1 MAFATFQGVNDTAL
15 HVAVSEWI
23 IERLVQDNLYRD
35 KLGITQ
41 ITTKDVGAGGVR
53 VPKIKPSTGKW
64 RKLGEATNGAW
75 FNSGTI
81 GAIGLDEVFVELL
94 YVYDMPEDVPVAQQ
108 KLALGGLSSVE
119 VRAKEIGKNIAIG
132 MNAGTM
138 AHQLQAVINAVITA
152 SSETNRIYTYT
163 PATDGDSLEKFLLAN
178 AQLDNGDSSYHNYYP
193 RQGRIAILRPRT
205 IANLRRKGAVIVGG
219 SNYAQE
225 ILSSG
230 ALDIDVK
237 ELPEIHNGYVGML
250 DGIPVYKATDFLWT
264 EAEKWL
270 GQEAGYLD
278 EIVGIICSDVATGR
292 GHAFPDQTK
301 VIDSPN
307 GQGLRI
313 QPLSNFGV
321 KVFFE
326 SGIKLLADGTFVEGA
341 TPLVVMP
348 EGSQEQLR

>member
-1 MAFATFQGVNDTAL
+1 MAFATFTGVNDTAL

-53 VPKIKPSTGKW
+53 VPKVKPSTGTW
-64 RKLGEATNGAW
+64 RKLGATTNGNW

-81 GAIGLDEVFVELL
+81 GAIGLDEEFVELL
-94 YVYDMPEDVPVAQQ
+94 YVYDMPEDVPVSQQ
-108 KLALGGLSSVE
+108 KLSLGGLSSVE
-119 VRAKEIGKNIAIG
+119 VRAKEIGKNIAVG
-132 MNAGTM
+132 LNAGTM
-138 AHQLQAVINAVITA
+138 AHQLAAVINAVITA
-152 SSETNRIYTYT
+152 SSETDRIYTYVAG
-163 PATDGDSLEKFLLAN
+163 ATDSTSILSKILTMNAKLDDGD
-178 AQLDNGDSSYHNYYP
+178 GTYHHYFP
-193 RQGRIAILRPRT
+193 REGRILLLRPAAIAETRT
-205 IANLRRKGAVIVGG
+205 KGSVIIGG

-225 ILSSG
+225 MLATG
-230 ALDIDVK
+230 AIDPSVDV
-237 ELPEIHNGYVGML
+237 LPEVHNGYVGML
-250 DGIPVYKATDFLWT
+250 DGVPVYKATSKLWT

-270 GQEAGYLD
+270 GASAGYLD
-278 EIVGIICSDVATGR
+278 NIAGIMCSHIATGR

-326 SGIKLLADGTFVEGA
+326 GGIKLLASAAFTEGA
-341 TPLVVMP
+341 VALTILP
-348 EGSQEQLR
+348 EGSQE

>member
-1 MAFATFQGVNDTAL
+1 MAFATFTGVNDTAL

-53 VPKIKPSTGKW
+53 VPKVKPSTGKW
-64 RKLGEATNGAW
+64 RKLGATTNGNW
-75 FNSGTI
+75 FNSGSI
-81 GAIGLDEVFVELL
+81 GAIGLDEEFVELL
-94 YVYDMPEDVPVAQQ
+94 YVYDMPEDVPVSQQ
-108 KLALGGLSSVE
+108 KLSLGGLSSVE

-138 AHQLQAVINAVITA
+138 AHQIAAVTNAVIAA
-152 SSETNRIYTYT
+152 SGTETDRIYTYT
-163 PATDGDSLEKFLLAN
+163 PATDGDSLEKILSAN
-178 AQLDNGDSSYHNYYP
+178 AELDNGDGTYHHYFP
-193 RQGRIAILRPRT
+193 REGRVLLLRPRT
-205 IANLRRKGAVIVGG
+205 IANLRRKGAVTVGG

-237 ELPEIHNGYVGML
+237 ELPEVHNGYVGML
-250 DGIPVYKATDFLWT
+250 DSVPVYKATDALWT
-264 EAEKWL
+264 EAEVWL
-270 GQEAGYLD
+270 GQESGYLD
-278 EIVGIICSDVATGR
+278 EIVGILCSHVATGR

-301 VIDSPN
+301 VIDSPS

-326 SGIKLLADGTFVEGA
+326 KGIKLIADGTFVEGA
-341 TPLVVMP
+341 TPLAIMP
-348 EGSQEQLR
+348 EGSQE

>member
-1 MAFATFQGVNDTAL
+1 MAFATFTSVNDTAL

-35 KLGITQ
+35 GLGITQ

-53 VPKIKPSTGKW
+53 VPKVKPSTGTW
-64 RKLGEATNGAW
+64 RKLGATVNGNW
-75 FNSGTI
+75 FNGGTI
-81 GAIGLDEVFVELL
+81 GAIGLDEEFVELL
-94 YVYDMPEDVPVAQQ
+94 YVYDMSEDVPVSQQ
-108 KLALGGLSSVE
+108 KLSLGGLSSVE

-138 AHQLQAVINAVITA
+138 AHQLAAVINAVIAA
-152 SSETNRIYTYT
+152 SGTETGRVYTYT
-163 PATDGDSLEKFLLAN
+163 PATDGDSLDKILLAN
-178 AQLDNGDSSYHNYYP
+178 AELDNGDGTYHHYFP
-193 RQGRIAILRPRT
+193 RQGRIMLLRPKT
-205 IANLRRKGAVIVGG
+205 IANLRRKGSVIVGG

-230 ALDIDVK
+230 AIDIDVK
-237 ELPEIHNGYVGML
+237 QLPEVHNGYVGML
-250 DGIPVYKATDFLWT
+250 DGVPVYKATDALWA
-264 EAEKWL
+264 EAEQWL
-270 GQEAGYLD
+270 GVTAGYLD
-278 EIVGIICSDVATGR
+278 KIVGILCTHVATGR

-326 SGIKLLADGTFVEGA
+326 KGIKLIADGTFVEGSTSLA
-341 TPLVVMP
+341 VMP
-348 EGSQEQLR
+348 KGSQE

>member
-1 MAFATFQGVNDTAL
+1 MAFATFTSVNDTAL

-53 VPKIKPSTGKW
+53 VPKVKPSTGTW
-64 RKLGEATNGAW
+64 RKLGATTNGDW

-81 GAIGLDEVFVELL
+81 GAIGLDEEFVELL
-94 YVYDMPEDVPVAQQ
+94 YVYDMPEDVPVSQQ
-108 KLALGGLSSVE
+108 KLSLGGLSSVE
-119 VRAKEIGKNIAIG
+119 VRAKEIGKNIAVG

-138 AHQLQAVINAVITA
+138 AHQLAAVINAVITA
-152 SSETNRIYTYT
+152 TVETDRIYTYT
-163 PATDGDSLEKFLLAN
+163 PATEGDSLDKILTAN
-178 AQLDNGDSSYHNYYP
+178 AELDNGDGTYHHYFP
-193 RQGRIAILRPRT
+193 REGRILLLRPRT
-205 IANLRRKGAVIVGG
+205 IANLRKKGSVIVGG

-230 ALDIDVK
+230 TLDIDLK
-237 ELPEIHNGYVGML
+237 SLPEVHNGYVGML
-250 DGIPVYKATDFLWT
+250 DGIPVYKATDRLWT
-264 EAEKWL
+264 EAETWL
-270 GQEAGYLD
+270 GQTAGYLD
-278 EIVGIICSDVATGR
+278 NIVGILCSHLATGR

-326 SGIKLLADGTFVEGA
+326 AGIKLIADAAFAEGVTA
-341 TPLVVMP
+341 LEVLP
-348 EGSQEQLR
+348 EGSQA

>member
-1 MAFATFQGVNDTAL
+1 MAFATFTSVNDTAL

-35 KLGITQ
+35 GLGITQ

-53 VPKIKPSTGKW
+53 VPKVKPSTGTW
-64 RKLGEATNGAW
+64 RKLGATVNGAW
-75 FNSGTI
+75 FNSGSI
-81 GAIGLDEVFVELL
+81 GAIGLDEEFVELL
-94 YVYDMPEDVPVAQQ
+94 YVYDMSEDVPVSQQ
-108 KLALGGLSSVE
+108 KLSLGGLSSVE

-138 AHQLQAVINAVITA
+138 AHQIAAVTNAVIAA
-152 SSETNRIYTYT
+152 SGTETGRVFTYAAST
-163 PATDGDSLEKFLLAN
+163 EGDSLDKILLAN
-178 AQLDNGDSSYHNYYP
+178 AELDNGDGTYHHYFP
-193 RQGRIAILRPRT
+193 RQGRILLLRPKA
-205 IANLRRKGAVIVGG
+205 IANIRKKGSVIVGG

-237 ELPEIHNGYVGML
+237 QLPEVHNGYVGML
-250 DGIPVYKATDFLWT
+250 DGVPVYKATDALWT
-264 EAEKWL
+264 QAEQWL
-270 GQEAGYLD
+270 GVTAGYLD
-278 EIVGIICSDVATGR
+278 KIVGILCSHVATGR

-326 SGIKLLADGTFVEGA
+326 KGIKLIADGTFVEGSTA
-341 TPLVVMP
+341 LSVMP
-348 EGSQEQLR
+348 KGSQE